1 MFGGGVG
8 ADADAGGFVWD
19 GGWGADGWWEC
30 GGIRGNG
37 DGLGRR
43 GDGSPCDA
51 EDYTGDD

>member
-37 DGLGRR
+37 DRLGWS